1 MLQRAAKRLREE
13 DPCERSVALA
23 QLYRELVRANAKF
36 EAPPSGEEPANG
48 ETFPITAQ
56 ALCNAVRTRTRQ
68 MMSAELFEQARAQ
81 DLAQQNAALQA
92 RLEEREAHM
101 RTLAAENTQH
111 QTVVKRA
118 AALEQELFALQRQCA
133 QLQQRVDA
141 QAQTLA
147 TDYQARMAH
156 AREAAMRDINE
167 HYLALVQAPQP
178 DAVVDHID
186 AIRSAVAR
194 HLL

>member
-13 DPCERSVALA
+13 DPCERSAALA

-36 EAPPSGEEPANG
+36 EAAAPLGEEEPV
-48 ETFPITAQ
+48 TAQ

-101 RTLAAENTQH
+101 RTLAAENAQH
-111 QTVVKRA
+111 QTVVKRT

-133 QLQQRVDA
+133 QLQQRVDT

-147 TDYQARMAH
+147 ADYQARMAH

-194 HLL
+194 HLV